1 MRAAQPWSALLPPL
15 SIPAGAQFTDDIII
29 PTKDSARY
37 TFLLAAA
44 LRQGYPIL
52 FVGSTGTRCP
62 DFALRSP

>member
-1 MRAAQPWSALLPPL
+1 MRAAQPWSALLLPL
-15 SIPAGAQFTDDIII
+15 SIPAGAQFTDIII
-29 PTKDSARY
+29 PTKDSVRY

-62 DFALRSP
+62 EFPLRSS